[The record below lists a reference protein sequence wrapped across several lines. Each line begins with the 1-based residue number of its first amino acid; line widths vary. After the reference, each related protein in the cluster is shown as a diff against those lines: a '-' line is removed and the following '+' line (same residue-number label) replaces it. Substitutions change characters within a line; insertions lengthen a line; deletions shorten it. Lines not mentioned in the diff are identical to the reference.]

1 MLIGFGFGMYVGEC
15 IYSPGPINFKSPK
28 MPEKEIKK
36 ENNLIDSLKKK
47 EVIVKDSI
55 IFKKGEVILLE
66 KEKIIEKNK
75 IDKLPLDSNINFLK
89 IKLREYEQ
97 SN

>member
-1 MLIGFGFGMYVGEC
+1 MLIGFGIGIYVGEC
-15 IYSPGPINFKSPK
+15 MYSPSPINFKSPK

-36 ENNLIDSLKKK
+36 ENDLIDSLKKK
-47 EVIVKDSI
+47 EAIVKDSI
-55 IFKKGEVILLE
+55 IFEKGEVIILE
-66 KEKIIEKNK
+66 KNKIIEKNK

-89 IKLREYEQ
+89 IKLKEYEQ